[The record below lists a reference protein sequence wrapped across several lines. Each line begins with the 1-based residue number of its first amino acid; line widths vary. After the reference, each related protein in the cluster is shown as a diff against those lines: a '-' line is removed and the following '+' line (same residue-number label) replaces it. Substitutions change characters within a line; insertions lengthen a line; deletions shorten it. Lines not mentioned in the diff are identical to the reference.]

1 MKKSLALVLAG
12 TMAFGLTAC
21 GGGKTSTPS
30 TTAAAAATEAA
41 AVSEAATEAAKAET
55 ADLNVGVFYY
65 TYSDTYIASVRTA
78 LDKALGDAGISYQ
91 DYDGNSNQTT
101 QNEQID
107 TAISQGANLL
117 IVNIVTSGSVDA
129 SQAIVDKASAAG
141 IPVIFF
147 NRAVESDEDEGK
159 VLGSYDKCAFVGTD
173 APEAGH
179 MQGKLIGDYLV
190 ENFDKVDLNGDGK
203 ISYAMFMGQLGNVE
217 AIYRTQ
223 YGVED
228 ANAVLKEAGKPE
240 LEYFDASNTDC
251 YQVDQDGNWS
261 ATAANNYM
269 NTNLAQYS
277 EANGNMIE
285 LVICNNDGMAEG
297 AISALNDKGYNLGTA
312 DCVTIPVFG
321 VDSTDAAKQLIKD
334 GKMTGTIKQDA
345 EGMANGIAYLTKNV
359 AEGKDLMAD
368 TSDFNISE
376 KVANKIYIPYAA
388 YTGEE

>member
-1 MKKSLALVLAG
+1 MKKFMSLLLVGIMMLS
-12 TMAFGLTAC
+12 LVAC
-21 GGGKTSTPS
+21 GKSGGGKG
-30 TTAAAAATEAA
+30 E
-41 AVSEAATEAAKAET
+41 
-55 ADLNVGVFYY
+55 LNVGVFYY
-65 TYSDTYIASVRTA
+65 TYSDTYISSVRTA
-78 LDKALGDAGISYQ
+78 LDNALTEAGIKFQ
-91 DYDGNSNQTT
+91 NYDGNSNQTT

-107 TAISQGANLL
+107 TAIAQGTNLL

-179 MQGKLIGDYLV
+179 MQGKMVGQYVVD
-190 ENFDKVDLNGDGK
+190 NFDTIDLNGDGK

-228 ANAVLKEAGKPE
+228 ADAVITAAGKPA
-240 LEYFDASNTDC
+240 LEYFDASNTDK

-269 NTNLAQYS
+269 TTNLSQYNES
-277 EANGNMIE
+277 AGNMIE

-297 AISALNDKGYNLGTA
+297 AITALNTAGYNDGTGT
-312 DCVTIPVFG
+312 TIPVFG
-321 VDSTDAAKQLIKD
+321 VDATDAAKDLIAA

-345 EGMANGIAYLTKNV
+345 DGMASALATLVENAASGADVMANTDSLNV
-359 AEGKDLMAD
+359 DEDCA
-368 TSDFNISE
+368 
-376 KVANKIYIPYAA
+376 KIRIPYGI
-388 YTGEE
+388 YTGE